1 MKYFLLILII
11 GLLANLLAAALI
23 SQKWMAGAL
32 FLAAYLRV
40 TWLFLKR

>member
-1 MKYFLLILII
+1 MKYFLLLLII
-11 GLLANLLAAALI
+11 GILANLFVAALV
-23 SQKWMAGAL
+23 SQKWMTGAV